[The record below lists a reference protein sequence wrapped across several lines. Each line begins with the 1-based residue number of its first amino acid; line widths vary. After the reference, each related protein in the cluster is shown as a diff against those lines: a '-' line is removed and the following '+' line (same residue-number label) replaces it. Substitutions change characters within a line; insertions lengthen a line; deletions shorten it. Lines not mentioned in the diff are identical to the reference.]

1 MSDDEP
7 KDESTDES
15 EQQSDEQPADSDQPS
30 AQSDD
35 ASADSDQPADQS
47 DEQPAEEAD
56 QPEQQAEDQ
65 TAESDQPAEQ
75 TEEQPADSDQP
86 TEQTEEQPGE
96 GDQASAQ
103 AEEQPADSDQPTTSG
118 SADDTVAFAGGDT
131 SRGGGGG
138 AGRSGPGKTSK
149 VQVTAIF
156 MTDSASSRFRGGSI
170 TMNVFDGAKGVL
182 LWKLGSMDQQ
192 KVTFQDAATKS
203 NVINSGAFSGVTGD
217 SVKVELKVKMLGAES
232 ELDPKSEVNLNGY
245 SEVNFGTAA
254 RFEVPKDNTL
264 KVVADVE
271 TTSKEFTV
279 NAKDEDSARDA
290 AFKMLT
296 SIEERH
302 LARVDSAV
310 DVGAGRFTVVFRS
323 PTKRIRI
330 LQPKALEVIY

>member
-15 EQQSDEQPADSDQPS
+15 EQQSDEQRADSDQPS

-35 ASADSDQPADQS
+35 APTDSDQPADQS

-86 TEQTEEQPGE
+86 T
-96 GDQASAQ
+96 
-103 AEEQPADSDQPTTSG
+103 TSG
-118 SADDTVAFAGGDT
+118 SADDTVAFAGGNT

-170 TMNVFDGAKGVL
+170 TMNVFDGARGVL

>member
-15 EQQSDEQPADSDQPS
+15 EQQSDEQRADSDQPS

-35 ASADSDQPADQS
+35 ALTDSDQPARQS
-47 DEQPAEEAD
+47 DEQPAEQAD

-86 TEQTEEQPGE
+86 T
-96 GDQASAQ
+96 
-103 AEEQPADSDQPTTSG
+103 TSG
-118 SADDTVAFAGGDT
+118 SADDTVAFAGGNT

-170 TMNVFDGAKGVL
+170 TMNVFDGARGVL

-310 DVGAGRFTVVFRS
+310 DVGAGRFTDVFRS

>member
-15 EQQSDEQPADSDQPS
+15 EQQSDEQRADSDQPS

-35 ASADSDQPADQS
+35 APTDSDQPADQS

-86 TEQTEEQPGE
+86 T
-96 GDQASAQ
+96 
-103 AEEQPADSDQPTTSG
+103 TSG
-118 SADDTVAFAGGDT
+118 SADDTVAFAGGNT

>member
-15 EQQSDEQPADSDQPS
+15 EQQSDEQRADSDQPS

-75 TEEQPADSDQP
+75 T
-86 TEQTEEQPGE
+86 
-96 GDQASAQ
+96 
-103 AEEQPADSDQPTTSG
+103 EEQPADSDQPTTSG

>member
-1 MSDDEP
+1 M
-7 KDESTDES
+7 
-15 EQQSDEQPADSDQPS
+15 
-30 AQSDD
+30 
-35 ASADSDQPADQS
+35 
-47 DEQPAEEAD
+47 
-56 QPEQQAEDQ
+56 
-65 TAESDQPAEQ
+65 
-75 TEEQPADSDQP
+75 
-86 TEQTEEQPGE
+86 
-96 GDQASAQ
+96 
-103 AEEQPADSDQPTTSG
+103 
-118 SADDTVAFAGGDT
+118 AFAGGNT

-170 TMNVFDGAKGVL
+170 TMNVFDGARGVL

>member
-15 EQQSDEQPADSDQPS
+15 EQQSDEQRADSDQPS

-35 ASADSDQPADQS
+35 APTDSDQPADQS

-75 TEEQPADSDQP
+75 T
-86 TEQTEEQPGE
+86 
-96 GDQASAQ
+96 
-103 AEEQPADSDQPTTSG
+103 EEQPADSDQPTTSG

-296 SIEERH
+296 SLAQGH

>member
-15 EQQSDEQPADSDQPS
+15 EQQSDEQRADSDQPS

-35 ASADSDQPADQS
+35 APTDSDQPADQS

-75 TEEQPADSDQP
+75 T
-86 TEQTEEQPGE
+86 
-96 GDQASAQ
+96 
-103 AEEQPADSDQPTTSG
+103 EEQPADSDQPTTSG

>member
-1 MSDDEP
+1 
-7 KDESTDES
+7 
-15 EQQSDEQPADSDQPS
+15 
-30 AQSDD
+30 
-35 ASADSDQPADQS
+35 
-47 DEQPAEEAD
+47 
-56 QPEQQAEDQ
+56 
-65 TAESDQPAEQ
+65 
-75 TEEQPADSDQP
+75 
-86 TEQTEEQPGE
+86 
-96 GDQASAQ
+96 
-103 AEEQPADSDQPTTSG
+103 
-118 SADDTVAFAGGDT
+118 
-131 SRGGGGG
+131 
-138 AGRSGPGKTSK
+138 
-149 VQVTAIF
+149 
-156 MTDSASSRFRGGSI
+156 
-170 TMNVFDGAKGVL
+170 MNVFDGAKGVL